1 MVCGAENCFEIIF
14 FKNYF
19 YKLYFNTYMKFNL
32 ENPELK
38 ETRQGFADALIE
50 LGEANP
56 DIVVLGGDV
65 SGSVKTS
72 LFKEKFPERFI
83 SVGIAEQDMMGTAAG
98 LAVAGKIPF
107 ASAYGEFAAGRPF
120 DQIRQSLAYSEMNV
134 KICASHCGISVG
146 PDGAT
151 HQSLEDVA
159 LMRVLPHMTVVTP
172 CDYNE
177 TFLAVKK
184 CVEIDGPFYIR
195 FYRDKTP
202 NFTDKNAT
210 FQFGKANTL
219 IEGNDVTLVANGLL
233 VWEAIKASEQ
243 LKKEGISARVIN
255 MHTIKPIDSEIL
267 IKAASETG
275 LVITCEDHQ
284 KHGGLFSAVAEV
296 LVQNNP
302 VPMDFVAVNDTF
314 GESGTMEELMAKYLI
329 DKNAIINKVKMNL
342 KRKK

>member
-1 MVCGAENCFEIIF
+1 
-14 FKNYF
+14 
-19 YKLYFNTYMKFNL
+19 MKFNL

-50 LGEANP
+50 LGAANQN
-56 DIVVLGGDV
+56 IVVLGGDV

-177 TFLAVKK
+177 TYLAVKK
-184 CVEIDGPFYIR
+184 SVDVNGPFYIR

-210 FQFGKANTL
+210 FKFGKANTL

-233 VWEAIKASEQ
+233 VWEAIKAAEE
-243 LKKEGISARVIN
+243 LKKDGISARVIN

-267 IKAASETG
+267 VKAAMETG

-302 VPMDFVAVNDTF
+302 VPMDYVAVEDTF
-314 GESGTMEELMAKYLI
+314 GESGTMEELMAKYGI
-329 DKNAIINKVKMNL
+329 DANAIIKKVKKNL

>member
-1 MVCGAENCFEIIF
+1 MTFDLI
-14 FKNYF
+14 
-19 YKLYFNTYMKFNL
+19 
-32 ENPELK
+32 NPELK

-50 LGEANP
+50 LGAENP

-120 DQIRQSLAYSEMNV
+120 DQIRQSLAYSETNV

-177 TFLAVKK
+177 TYLAVKK
-184 CVEIDGPFYIR
+184 CVEVNGPFYIR

-219 IEGNDVTLVANGLL
+219 IDGTDVTLVANGLL
-233 VWEAIKASEQ
+233 VWEAIKAAEE
-243 LKKEGISARVIN
+243 LKKDGISARVIN
-255 MHTIKPIDSEIL
+255 MHTIKPIDSEVL
-267 IKAASETG
+267 LKAANETG

-302 VPMDFVAVNDTF
+302 VPMDYVAVEDTF
-314 GESGTMEELMAKYLI
+314 GESGTMEELMAKYGI
-329 DKNAIINKVKMNL
+329 DKNAIIKKVKKNL